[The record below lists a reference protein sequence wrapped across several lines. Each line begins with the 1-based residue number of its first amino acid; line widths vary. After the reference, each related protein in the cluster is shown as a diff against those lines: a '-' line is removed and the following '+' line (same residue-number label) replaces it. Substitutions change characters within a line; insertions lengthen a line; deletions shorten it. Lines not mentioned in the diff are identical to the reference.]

1 MDNTYRQQIDGR
13 FWLTWFPAS
22 LEFIKDGKQW
32 MVTEKIDDMDYCRGF
47 YKTKR
52 QAVESVSK

>member
-1 MDNTYRQQIDGR
+1 MDNTYRQKIDER

-32 MVTEKIDDMDYCRGF
+32 MVTEKIDDMDY
-47 YKTKR
+47 
-52 QAVESVSK
+52 